1 MESIIM
7 KDKKG
12 VVAMLHSTATE
23 WKHKFRLEITLE
35 KAQLEL
41 SGILSSSKSYGE
53 EKLTITKRN
62 MNNTNAKSYEK
73 IHKYKIDNSW
83 KNEIDEFSDNIIN
96 NKPIMNGNS
105 KDALAVMKLIY
116 MIYKSDKKWKT
127 QFKL

>member
-1 MESIIM
+1 
-7 KDKKG
+7 
-12 VVAMLHSTATE
+12 
-23 WKHKFRLEITLE
+23 
-35 KAQLEL
+35 
-41 SGILSSSKSYGE
+41 
-53 EKLTITKRN
+53 